1 MLKIRNAQI
10 KDSHSVWRWRNNL
23 ESRSN
28 FKDSKVILKKDHD
41 NWYKKMQKSNLIIL
55 QTSKEKRIGNILKEY
70 ITIPLLNDM
79 SNKELYSRMSEA
91 LKSIRKRLGGVRY
104 KIIKDIMENAFNRED
119 QDRHKDWIEKILK
132 YYYDPMYIYKM
143 KKREQYVVFKGSKA
157 EIKRY
162 LLNLGVS

>member
-1 MLKIRNAQI
+1 NFENQLAK
-10 KDSHSVWRWRNNL
+10 SYLNNESNFL
-23 ESRSN
+23 LLEDESRLIGKN
-28 FKDSKVILKKDHD
+28 ILHD

-55 QTSKEKRIGNILKEY
+55 QTSKEKRIDNILKEY
-70 ITIPLLNDM
+70 ITIPLLNDI

-91 LKSIRKRLGGVRY
+91 LKNIRKRLGGVRY

-143 KKREQYVVFKGSKA
+143 EKREKFVIFKGIKA
-157 EIKRY
+157 EIKTY
-162 LLNLGVS
+162 LKNFGVT